1 MDTLEK
7 NSNHSRVLIPKL
19 QRNTPHDIIL
29 YALTTEKAAR
39 CMEQFNTLVFYVEK
53 TSTKPEIRD
62 AVTKLYGFKVKKVNT
77 LINKHGKKAYV
88 RFVEEGAALEIAS
101 KIGAI

>member
-1 MDTLEK
+1 MDT
-7 NSNHSRVLIPKL
+7 PKRNFKHPRNL
-19 QRNTPHDIIL
+19 VSKMPRNTPHDIIL

-39 CMEQFNTLVFYVEK
+39 CMEQFNILVFYVEK

-62 AVTKLYGFKVKKVNT
+62 AVTQLYGCKVKKVNT

-88 RFVEEGAALEIAS
+88 RFDKEGDAIQIAS

>member
-1 MDTLEK
+1 METPARNFKHPRGLVP
-7 NSNHSRVLIPKL
+7 RI
-19 QRNTPHDIIL
+19 QRNTPQDIVL

-53 TSTKPEIRD
+53 MSTKPEIRD
-62 AVTKLYGFKVKKVNT
+62 AVTKLYGSRVQKVNT

-88 RFVEEGAALEIAS
+88 RFVDEGAALEIATR
-101 KIGAI
+101 IGAV